1 MQMREGVRFGDV
13 LLKDSM
19 LSDGLMDAF
28 QQGHMGCTGINRDLS
43 FFLV

>member
-1 MQMREGVRFGDV
+1 MREGVRFGDA

-28 QQGHMGCTGINRDLS
+28 QQGHMGCTGNNRGFSL
-43 FFLV
+43 FPV